1 MAGGDGAV
9 GPHGVYPVSTSGTAG
24 GICVPD
30 QDWDQDGQNLGGQGE
45 QRQAPGLEPVPR
57 LPWPWGW
64 SPIRQYVP
72 ASPCLCLSISLFFVK
87 LELYEVPRV
96 PRKEAMLMLEQ
107 VDQARGAGNDGSGGG
122 VDEQDGG
129 N

>member
-1 MAGGDGAV
+1 MAM
-9 GPHGVYPVSTSGTAG
+9 GVESYTT
-24 GICVPD
+24 ICSS
-30 QDWDQDGQNLGGQGE
+30 
-45 QRQAPGLEPVPR
+45 
-57 LPWPWGW
+57 LPLP
-64 SPIRQYVP
+64 
-72 ASPCLCLSISLFFVK
+72 ISLFFVK

-122 VDEQDGG
+122 VDEQEGG

>member
-1 MAGGDGAV
+1 MQVSQQEQGVGHWGLQSVGAGQVHGGEGEGLAGGDGAV

-72 ASPCLCLSISLFFVK
+72 ASFTCLLCEDQYESVKKINHDNCL
-87 LELYEVPRV
+87 
-96 PRKEAMLMLEQ
+96 
-107 VDQARGAGNDGSGGG
+107 
-122 VDEQDGG
+122 
-129 N
+129 